1 KSAAINTETTTAI
14 TPTSSTYA
22 GNLLKLES
30 SWNVL
35 SFSSEPCPKSL
46 KIALFVKKWPAK
58 GNAGGLERHAQTL
71 HRVLAQRGHQVH
83 VFTSLPR
90 DPEEALASDKSMD
103 IHFTNSTELDKQAA
117 WSEFQNMN
125 RRLNGFDI
133 IHTESV
139 CLPYNFARGL
149 SNVVATWHGI
159 IYEGIHSRILREL
172 TREAD
177 EPRTPTDD
185 QALKG
190 TLN

>member
-1 KSAAINTETTTAI
+1 MDFSLISKQWKPKKTFGFWSCIGKFLLVILIFYSSLLLSFSSPPQCRESAAVDIETTNANT
-14 TPTSSTYA
+14 TYV

-30 SWNVL
+30 SWNAL

-83 VFTSLPR
+83 VFTSLPS
-90 DPEEALASDKSMD
+90 DPEEALASDKSMHF
-103 IHFTNSTELDKQAA
+103 HFTNSTDLVKFSDKLEA

-133 IHTESV
+133 IHSES
-139 CLPYNFARGL
+139 
-149 SNVVATWHGI
+149 
-159 IYEGIHSRILREL
+159 
-172 TREAD
+172 
-177 EPRTPTDD
+177 
-185 QALKG
+185 
-190 TLN
+190 